1 MQGKSGLRKEESGP
15 HLTPLLQLV
24 IAALMARP
32 KGQFRSHA
40 GLGQQWKYVL
50 HYDAWTGNIVDKV
63 YNVIPFQQLQ
73 YRRVTPTMALRSTK
87 QRAITALIG
96 KKQGWSVQ
104 GHWEQRALEAIEIK
118 KNKSS
123 MNLDRGLHLPLVWN
137 PVLGLTWPLIPY
149 FTICSTP
156 RPMSCMFLLSFHLK
170 PLLNY
175 IRPIFNQS
183 HIPQLLLPFLYQSF
197 ATSAAS

>member
-1 MQGKSGLRKEESGP
+1 M
-15 HLTPLLQLV
+15 
-24 IAALMARP
+24 
-32 KGQFRSHA
+32 
-40 GLGQQWKYVL
+40 
-50 HYDAWTGNIVDKV
+50 DKV

-156 RPMSCMFLLSFHLK
+156 RPMSCMFLSSFHLK

-175 IRPIFNQS
+175 IRPIFSQS
-183 HIPQLLLPFLYQSF
+183 HIPQLLLPFFKPELRYLCSIITSQIQVLTSGNPGPNSVHMQSS
-197 ATSAAS
+197 TYPT